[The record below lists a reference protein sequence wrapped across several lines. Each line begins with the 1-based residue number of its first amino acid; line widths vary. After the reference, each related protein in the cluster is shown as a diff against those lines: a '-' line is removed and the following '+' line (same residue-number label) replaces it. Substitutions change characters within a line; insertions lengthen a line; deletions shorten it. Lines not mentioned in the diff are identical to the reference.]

1 MEITFTISIDAQD
14 ILVRYR
20 PRYFEYAD
28 YGRFEFLSPHEPRR
42 RTPLSETGYRNH
54 FAPMH
59 EVEAAPSL
67 DAYAHALAAALIA
80 ARAGSNDDHEVDQP
94 AQLGLF

>member
-1 MEITFTISIDAQD
+1 MEITFTIRINAQD

-20 PRYFEYAD
+20 PRYFESAD

-42 RTPLSETGYRNH
+42 RIPLSETGYRNH

-59 EVEAAPSL
+59 EVEAASSL
-67 DAYAHALAAALIA
+67 EAYAHALAAALIG
-80 ARAGSNDDHEVDQP
+80 ARSGPNDDHEWEQP